1 MEGPN
6 EENLENIRIP
16 IDRHFTWKFFD
27 MDIDEEDACLLDK
40 KYRKNSPVREFVKW
54 INKKLDRECHPQHP
68 WPVIRKQVESIAL
81 KKQILK
87 KDFRSVTV
95 SSLPISFI
103 LDITLMENG
112 TFIDR
117 YEEGRF
123 KLENLYRKVRF
134 LLFKWIIL
142 QIVK

>member
-1 MEGPN
+1 
-6 EENLENIRIP
+6 
-16 IDRHFTWKFFD
+16 
-27 MDIDEEDACLLDK
+27 
-40 KYRKNSPVREFVKW
+40 
-54 INKKLDRECHPQHP
+54 
-68 WPVIRKQVESIAL
+68 
-81 KKQILK
+81 
-87 KDFRSVTV
+87 
-95 SSLPISFI
+95 
-103 LDITLMENG
+103 MENG